1 MLRLNKVAFMIVVS
15 VILSLVFIGRAY
27 YLQIIMGSDY
37 QKRALANY
45 TRLVFIPAPRGT
57 IYSSDG
63 KVLAE
68 DRYMYSL
75 SVIPVR
81 MTASTVVV
89 ISRNFGLT
97 EDEVKTR
104 LAGSGKYPFQPVPLI
119 RGLEGEDLWK
129 AMKIAQYDPAILVE
143 AVPVRVYPY
152 GELFAHVVGYVGQ
165 INVSELRMLYDKDY
179 RAGDVIG
186 KVGVERYYEDW
197 LRGRKGVMKIVVNAR
212 GQVLS
217 TEIVSLPQ
225 KGKDIVLNIRF
236 DYQKALAEAFEK
248 MKYSG
253 AGLLVRPSDGAILAY
268 YSHPSFDPNVFVRGV
283 PENFWSKWSEH
294 HNLYDRVASSLV
306 PPASTFKV
314 VTALAGLSSGV
325 ITPKTVIHDP
335 GYLRIGNMVLKD
347 WIYPGSHGD
356 ETVVDAIKNSC
367 DVFFWKVAMRM
378 SPEDI
383 WRVAH
388 DFWLDEKPRVD
399 VPGAVAGYIPSP
411 KTKKPWY
418 LGDTLNMAIGQ
429 GDVQL
434 SPLLVAQLYVGIAN
448 DGVIP
453 DFRVATSTSSLTI
466 RNVSDVYKP
475 YYPLIKKGLHL
486 VVQKGTARI
495 INIDN
500 KLGGKTGTAEI
511 GLKDIY
517 NTWVVFVWPYD
528 KPRVVGVIYGEK
540 TPFKSWGL
548 AGKMKDYIQYV
559 IRGEK
564 GEF

>member
-1 MLRLNKVAFMIVVS
+1 MSRLNKVVFMVAVTVV
-15 VILSLVFIGRAY
+15 ISLVFIVRAY
-27 YLQIIMGSDY
+27 YLQIIKGDEY
-37 QKRALANY
+37 RKQALGNY

-57 IYSSDG
+57 IYSADG

-68 DRYMYSL
+68 DEYMYSL

-81 MTASTVVV
+81 MTASTVLE
-89 ISRNFGLT
+89 ISRNFDLS
-97 EDEVKTR
+97 EDEVNRR
-104 LAGSGKYPFQPVPLI
+104 LEGSGKYPFQPVPLI
-119 RGLEGEDLWK
+119 RGLKGDKLWK
-129 AMKIAQYDPAILVE
+129 AMKLAQYDPAILVE
-143 AVPVRVYPY
+143 AIPVRVYPY

-165 INVSELRMLYDKDY
+165 IDVSELRNLYEKGY

-197 LRGRKGVMKIVVNAR
+197 LRGEKGVMKIVVNAR

-217 TEIVSLPQ
+217 TRIVSLPK
-225 KGKDIVLNIRF
+225 KGKDLILNIRF
-236 DYQKALAEAFEK
+236 DYQQALADAFKK
-248 MKYSG
+248 MGYPG
-253 AGLLVRPSDGAILAY
+253 AGVLVRPEDGAVLAY

-283 PENFWSKWSEH
+283 PEDFWDKWSRY

-367 DVFFWKVAMRM
+367 DVFFWKVAMKM

-388 DFWLDEKPRVD
+388 DFGLDERPKID
-399 VPGAVAGYIPSP
+399 IPGAVAGHLPSP
-411 KTKKPWY
+411 ATKRPWY

-434 SPLLVAQLYVGIAN
+434 SPLLVSQLYIGVAN
-448 DGVIP
+448 EGTIP
-453 DFRVATSTSSLTI
+453 DFRVASVG
-466 RNVSDVYKP
+466 VSPEVRIVSHIYKP
-475 YYPLIKKGLHL
+475 YYSVIKEGLHL

-495 INIDN
+495 ISIDS

-528 KPRVVGVIYGEK
+528 KPKVVGVIYGEK

-548 AGKMKDYIQYV
+548 AGKMKEFIQSV